1 MSLIKRGV
9 LSALLVALALS
20 VAMSGPGQPMAAG
33 ETKYVDATG
42 MAGIV
47 NNDTGHARDKAL
59 EDARRKAVESVVG
72 VMVDSETLVENFQL
86 VNDRIYS
93 QSAGFICGEKITNER
108 QDQYNY
114 YVTINA
120 CVQLGNLEDNLLA
133 IGICLRRIGDP
144 RTMLMIAEQNVGEN
158 IHGWWDQGSDLSIVE
173 TKIMEDF
180 GDKGF
185 QLIDPK
191 VASGNFH
198 VPKAIRGE
206 PSPADAVAIGK
217 AFSAEYVV
225 IGKALA
231 TCKPKDEY
239 GFFNCYANITAR
251 IVKVD
256 NGKIIG
262 TATGNGKMAHIE
274 EHESGVKALQKAAG
288 MVAPALIKKV
298 TMRCEKE
305 TSGGGNE
312 VTIQLQNVGSLAKLN
327 AFKKACQQIRGVNA
341 VYQRTF
347 SGGVATIEITYKGR
361 AEDLAEE
368 IERATGANV
377 TDISANVIKV
387 RLK

>member
-1 MSLIKRGV
+1 MNLIKRGV
-9 LSALLVALALS
+9 LSVLLVALVFGVTASL
-20 VAMSGPGQPMAAG
+20 AGQGAGG

-72 VMVDSETLVENFQL
+72 VMVDSETLVENFQT

-120 CVQLGNLEDNLLA
+120 CVQVGNLENNLLA

-144 RTMLMIAEQNVGEN
+144 RTMLMIAEQNVGERV
-158 IHGWWDQGSDLSIVE
+158 HGWWDQGSDMSIVE

-180 GDKGF
+180 GAKGF

-191 VASGNFH
+191 VASGNIRA
-198 VPKAIRGE
+198 PKAIRGE
-206 PSPADAVAIGK
+206 PDPNDAVMMGK

-256 NGKIIG
+256 NAKIIG

-274 EHESGVKALQKAAG
+274 EHESGVKALQKAAD
-288 MVAPALIKKV
+288 MVAPALIKAV
-298 TMRCEKE
+298 TQRCEKE

-312 VTIQLQNVGSLAKLN
+312 VTVQLTNVGSLGKLKN
-327 AFKKACQQIRGVNA
+327 FIQQCQGIRGVNA
-341 VYQRTF
+341 IYQRNF
-347 SGGVATIEITYKGR
+347 GGGSATVEITYKGR

-368 IERATGANV
+368 IERVTGASV
-377 TDISANVIKV
+377 SDISANTIKA

>member
-1 MSLIKRGV
+1 MKLIKRGAI
-9 LSALLVALALS
+9 LALLMAVILTAGAF
-20 VAMSGPGQPMAAG
+20 GQG

-47 NNDTGHARDKAL
+47 NNDLGMARDRAL
-59 EDARRKAVESVVG
+59 EDARRKAVESVIG

-114 YVTINA
+114 FVTINA

-144 RTMLMIAEQNVGEN
+144 RTMLMIAEQNVGERV
-158 IHGWWDQGSDLSIVE
+158 HGWWEQGSDLSIVE
-173 TKIMEDF
+173 TKIMEEF
-180 GDKGF
+180 GTKGF
-185 QLIDPK
+185 QLIDPT
-191 VASGNFH
+191 VASGNIS
-198 VPKAIRGE
+198 VAKAIRGE
-206 PSPADAVAIGK
+206 PDPNDAVQVGK
-217 AFSAEYVV
+217 AYDAEYVV

-231 TCKPKDEY
+231 TCKPIDQY
-239 GFFNCYANITAR
+239 GFYNCYANITAR

-274 EHESGVKALQKAAG
+274 EHESGVKAIQKAAA
-288 MVAPALIKKV
+288 MVAPALIKAV
-298 TMRCEKE
+298 TQRCEKE

-312 VTIQLQNVGSLAKLN
+312 VSVQLSNVTSFSKLR
-327 AFKKACQQIRGVNA
+327 AFMTACENIRGVNGVTQRQFRSPNA
-341 VYQRTF
+341 V
-347 SGGVATIEITYKGR
+347 VEIKYKGR
-361 AEDLAEE
+361 AEDLAAALED
-368 IERATGANV
+368 ATGVSITDV
-377 TDISANVIKV
+377 TQNLIKA